1 LSRAGPAAPSE
12 AGSPRPRAGR
22 WDRLKRAEAFRSLRV
37 SRNFRVFWYG
47 AVVSNVGTWMQSVA
61 QGYLVYQLTGSTFM
75 LGAVG
80 FAQSMPFLVFS
91 LWGGVLADR
100 LERRRLMTWTQTG
113 SMLLAF
119 LLAGLTFAGI
129 VTVWHILAIALVN
142 GTVNAFNVPV
152 RQTIISDL
160 VEKQDIPNA
169 IAVNSMQFQL
179 SRVVGPALAGV
190 VLALTGPGWCFLL
203 NAVSF
208 LAVIWTLLVIEV
220 PPLPPRPTSSPIRSI
235 VEALSYV
242 RHEPTIRAQLV
253 IGAIP
258 SFVALPYQQ
267 MLPAFAESVLDA
279 GPSGLGWLQSATG
292 FGALLGALGV
302 ASYSSRRSGAVM
314 LGAVTTLGLGLILF
328 ASSRSLPLS
337 VGALVVAGLSSM
349 VYATLNQGFLQRRV
363 DDAMRGRVLSLMM
376 MTTFGQQPLGAVQ
389 TGSIASL
396 VGAPTAVA
404 LDGLVCVLV
413 GSVLL
418 ARATSVRALR

>member
-1 LSRAGPAAPSE
+1 
-12 AGSPRPRAGR
+12 
-22 WDRLKRAEAFRSLRV
+22 
-37 SRNFRVFWYG
+37 
-47 AVVSNVGTWMQSVA
+47 
-61 QGYLVYQLTGSTFM
+61 
-75 LGAVG
+75 
-80 FAQSMPFLVFS
+80 
-91 LWGGVLADR
+91 
-100 LERRRLMTWTQTG
+100 
-113 SMLLAF
+113 LAF

-328 ASSRSLPLS
+328 AASRSLPLS

-376 MTTFGQQPLGAVQ
+376 MTTFGLQPLGAVQ

-418 ARATSVRALR
+418 ARASAVRALR

>member
-1 LSRAGPAAPSE
+1 MHDVDERALVATA
-12 AGSPRPRAGR
+12 PRARTGR
-22 WDRLKRAEAFRSLRV
+22 WERVKRAEAFRSLRV
-37 SRNFRVFWYG
+37 SPGFRVFWYG
-47 AVVSNVGTWMQSVA
+47 AIVSNVGTWMQSVA

-100 LERRRLMTWTQTG
+100 LERRRLMTWTQAG
-113 SMLLAF
+113 AMSLAF
-119 LLAGLTFAGI
+119 LLAGLTFAGV
-129 VTVWHILAIALVN
+129 VTVWHILAIALLN
-142 GTVNAFNVPV
+142 GIVNAFNVPV

-160 VEKQDIPNA
+160 VRKEDLANA

-190 VLALTGPGWCFLL
+190 VLALTGPAWCFLL

-208 LAVIWTLLVIEV
+208 LAVIWTLLVIDV
-220 PPLPPRPTSSPIRSI
+220 PPLPARPPTSPLRSI
-235 VEALSYV
+235 VEALRYV
-242 RHEPTIRAQLV
+242 RGEPAILALLL

-267 MLPAFAESVLDA
+267 MLPAFAESVLAA

-302 ASYSSRRSGAVM
+302 ASYSSHRSGAVM
-314 LGAVTTLGLGLILF
+314 LAAVVTLGLGLIGF
-328 ASSRSLPLS
+328 AASRALPLS
-337 VGALVVAGLSSM
+337 VVALVVAGGSSM

-376 MTTFGQQPLGAVQ
+376 MATFGLQPLGAVQ
-389 TGSIASL
+389 TGTVASVL
-396 VGAPTAVA
+396 GAPAAVA
-404 LDGLVCVLV
+404 IDGGVCVLV
-413 GSVLL
+413 ALLLL
-418 ARATSVRALR
+418 ARATTVRGLR